1 MKNLWISCL
10 QQLIVLNIFLVGTMV
25 DGFIRTPSRYSS
37 LLSSRFLSSSSEAS
51 STNSLKF
58 ICDYQE
64 IIVPTLKGIH
74 LTDITP
80 QIRAIVKEKNF
91 HSGQIN
97 VISKHTTTSVIINE
111 LESRLVDD
119 TRQYLL
125 KLAPDNYPYLHN
137 DLHLRSGPPGKF
149 SVTTKIF

>member
-1 MKNLWISCL
+1 
-10 QQLIVLNIFLVGTMV
+10 MV
-25 DGFIRTPSRYSS
+25 DGFIRIPSTYSS
-37 LLSSRFLSSSSEAS
+37 LLSSRFLSSSSEVS
-51 STNSLKF
+51 STDSLKF

-80 QIRAIVKEKNF
+80 QIRTIIQEKNF

-97 VISKHTTTSVIINE
+97 VISKHTTTSVVINE
-111 LESRLVDD
+111 LESRLLDD

-125 KLAPDNYPYLHN
+125 KLAPENYPYLHN

-149 SVTTKIF
+149 SVF